1 MYGGSG
7 STLIA
12 CAETGRTCYMME
24 LSEDYVEIIQ
34 ERYWEYIDKSQTK
47 LDNFSKSYHIS
58 VKDGVVKKDE
68 RRKKG

>member
-1 MYGGSG
+1 
-7 STLIA
+7 
-12 CAETGRTCYMME
+12 ME